1 MHQLTR
7 HRSRPDSLRS
17 ERRTTKRGRFSRILY
32 LSILAF
38 LGFSLL
44 NLLVGNLLLV
54 SGSGLVT
61 RETRVVAPTF
71 EGTVVSLNAVEGQRV
86 EPGAV
91 IARLSSEEMHQRIV
105 DLKSRVA
112 EAKAELARA
121 QSEVREATD
130 ILPAAR
136 ANLAQART
144 YEQRI
149 SAMSDQGLSTSIQQL
164 RAAESI
170 YRAQREVRQLEAHR
184 DAGRAR
190 VDVQSD
196 LLKTEQALL
205 ENARRRYG
213 HGVIITETGGLVT
226 TLMKKNGSHVAQ
238 GEPILELLEGSAHVL
253 AYMPPGALYDL
264 APGDE
269 VTLRYGLRTIPAH
282 IAEVKPVARRLPAE
296 FQQTF
301 SEVDRQRLVRVA
313 FDEGARLPP
322 MLTKVEV
329 TSPYAPMVLVARA
342 VEGIRIAFVKVV
354 GSVRRI
360 SHEWI

>member
-1 MHQLTR
+1 MHQITR

-17 ERRTTKRGRFSRILY
+17 ERRTTKRGRFTRIIY
-32 LSILAF
+32 LSILAL
-38 LGFSLL
+38 LGLSLL
-44 NLLVGNLLLV
+44 NLVFGNMLVV

-61 RETRVVAPTF
+61 RDTRVVAPTF
-71 EGTVVSLNAVEGQRV
+71 EGTVVSLNAVEGQTV
-86 EPGAV
+86 DPGAV
-91 IARLSSEEMHQRIV
+91 IARLTSEQMHQLIV

-112 EAKAELARA
+112 QAKAELART
-121 QSEVREATD
+121 QSEVREAKD

-136 ANLAQART
+136 ANFAQARA
-144 YEQRI
+144 YEERI

-164 RAAESI
+164 RAAESA
-170 YRAQREVRQLEAHR
+170 YRAQREVRQLEAGLE
-184 DAGRAR
+184 AGQAR

-196 LLKTEQALL
+196 LLETEQQLL

-213 HGVIITETGGLVT
+213 QGMIITETGGLVT
-226 TLMKKNGSHVAQ
+226 TLLKKTGSHVTQ

-264 APGDE
+264 AAGDQ

-313 FDEGARLPP
+313 FDEGGRLPP

-342 VEGIRIAFVKVV
+342 VEGIRTAFVQVV
-354 GSVRRI
+354 TSVR
-360 SHEWI
+360 SVSQE